1 MELTMHV
8 LNLEGAPNARD
19 LGGMKTKFGVIKSGK
34 LIRSGE
40 LSRLTDNDVKIL
52 KSVPLARILDL
63 RTETEKQL
71 SPDYPFENVS
81 FEDVSI
87 IRATT
92 FGITYERSS
101 GEEIAE
107 MLKAG
112 FARMQQRNETHSE
125 HMEILYGNFVNDEH
139 CRRGYGDFLHKLS
152 QPVDGATLWHCTM
165 GKDRVGT
172 CTALLLHCLGASQQQ
187 IFEDY
192 LLTNDLT
199 AQNRQLILEKIRPY
213 VSSESLAAV
222 EKMLCVNASFLENF
236 YKGIE
241 RNYQSVDGF
250 LAACGVTNETVCR
263 LREIYLD

>member
-1 MELTMHV
+1 MV
-8 LNLEGAPNARD
+8 ALNLEGAPNARD
-19 LGGMKTKFGVIKSGK
+19 LGGIETRLGTIKKGK

-71 SPDYPFENVS
+71 SPDYPFENVL

-101 GEEIAE
+101 GQEIAE
-107 MLKAG
+107 KLKAG
-112 FARMQQRNETHSE
+112 FLRMQQRNETHSE
-125 HMEILYGNFVNDEH
+125 HMEILYKNFVEDEH
-139 CRRGYGDFLHKLS
+139 CRNGYGDFLNKLAH
-152 QPVDGATLWHCTM
+152 PVCGATLWHCTM

-172 CTALLLHCLGASQQQ
+172 CTALLLHCLGATEQQ

-199 AQNRQLILEKIRPY
+199 AQNRKQILEKIKNY
-213 VSSESLAAV
+213 VSDDSLAAV
-222 EKMLCVNASFLENF
+222 EKMLCVNASFLQNF
-236 YKGIE
+236 YKGIAE
-241 RNYQSVDGF
+241 KYQTVDNF
-250 LAACGVTNETVCR
+250 LQSCGVTQETVCR
-263 LREIYLD
+263 LQELYLD

>member
-1 MELTMHV
+1 MHT
-8 LNLEGAPNARD
+8 LNLQGAPNARD
-19 LGGMKTKFGVIKSGK
+19 LGDIKTEFGVIKSGK

-40 LSRLTDNDVKIL
+40 LSRLTDNDVAIL
-52 KSVPLARILDL
+52 KSVPLARVLDL
-63 RTETEKQL
+63 RTATEKQL
-71 SPDYPFENVS
+71 SPDFPFENVS

-101 GEEIAE
+101 GAEIAE

-125 HMEILYGNFVNDEH
+125 HMEILYRNFVNDEH
-139 CRRGYGDFLHKLS
+139 CRKGYGDFLTKLAT
-152 QPVDGATLWHCTM
+152 PVNGATLWHCTM

-172 CTALLLHCLGASQQQ
+172 CTALLLHCLGADRNQ

-199 AQNRQLILEKIRPY
+199 AQNRLAILEKIRPH
-213 VSSESLAAV
+213 VSTESLAAV

-236 YKGIE
+236 YKEIE
-241 RNYQSVDGF
+241 QNYQSVDGF